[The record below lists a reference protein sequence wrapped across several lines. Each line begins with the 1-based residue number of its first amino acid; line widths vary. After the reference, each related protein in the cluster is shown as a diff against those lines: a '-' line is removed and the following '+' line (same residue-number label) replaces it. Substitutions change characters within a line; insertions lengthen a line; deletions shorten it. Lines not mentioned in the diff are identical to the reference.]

1 MRQEA
6 SESTKNI
13 YPEELEFS
21 YLDGQVPENILIDQ
35 DPEEDPEEEPL
46 DDQDMI
52 LVSGPV
58 SETLFPIE
66 PLRVQPHLTY
76 GDSVETPEELDVEE
90 GEEVNQPYTPMMA
103 MRIAEIDAAKFK
115 NIKDINGVIGG
126 YVKHMTNKDST
137 TFYLQAIME
146 YIRAVQLKR
155 KSTGNPISKHYWIWA
170 VAKGTSSMNKTRRL
184 RNMRSKMLDYI
195 DTHIK

>member
-21 YLDGQVPENILIDQ
+21 YLDDRVPENILIDQ

-58 SETLFPIE
+58 SKTLFPIE
-66 PLRVQPHLTY
+66 PLQVQPHLTY
-76 GDSVETPEELDVEE
+76 GDS
-90 GEEVNQPYTPMMA
+90 
-103 MRIAEIDAAKFK
+103 R
-115 NIKDINGVIGG
+115 
-126 YVKHMTNKDST
+126 
-137 TFYLQAIME
+137 
-146 YIRAVQLKR
+146 RA
-155 KSTGNPISKHYWIWA
+155 
-170 VAKGTSSMNKTRRL
+170 
-184 RNMRSKMLDYI
+184 
-195 DTHIK
+195 